1 MESEYPLEVDVHAV
15 QGKLANGEKFVLLDC
30 REEDEFQIVR
40 IEGSTLMPLSQL
52 ETRVGEL
59 DPHKQDEIIVHCH
72 HGGRSLRATKWL
84 RAHGFEKVAS
94 MAGGI
99 DDWAVKIDSSLGR
112 Y

>member
-1 MESEYPLEVDVHAV
+1 MESEHPLEVDVHAV
-15 QGKLANGEKFVLLDC
+15 QRKRANGEKFVLLDC

-40 IEGSTLMPLSQL
+40 IEGSRLMPLSQL

-59 DPHKQDEIIVHCH
+59 DEHKDDEIIVHCH
-72 HGGRSLRATKWL
+72 HGGRSLRAAKWL
-84 RAHGFEKVAS
+84 RAHGFEKVSS

-99 DDWAVKIDSSLGR
+99 DDWAVKVDSSLGR